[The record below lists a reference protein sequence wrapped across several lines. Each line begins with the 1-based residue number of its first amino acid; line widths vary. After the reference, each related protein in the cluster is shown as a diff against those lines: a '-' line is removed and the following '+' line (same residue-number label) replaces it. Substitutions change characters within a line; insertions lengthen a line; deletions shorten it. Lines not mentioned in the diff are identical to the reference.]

1 MYGSYFKRFCRE
13 RNIKQSTRNGYES
26 TIKHYVSF
34 HGQSLDKLIDEAIG
48 EEEKRIP
55 LKNRKLKKRLV
66 EYRNYLLNCGISH
79 STSKLYFSNI
89 KTVYK
94 HFEIEIPHL
103 PIAKYHKDYESNYFD
118 IPTKEHIAQA
128 LDVVSIDLKAIIL
141 FMSSSG
147 TAKAET
153 LSLTV
158 EDFIN
163 ATVEYHDGG
172 SLESVLEILSQRGD
186 VVPTFYLKR
195 VKTEKYYYTFCSP
208 EATSAIVK
216 YLKTR
221 KNLKLNDSLFDFSD
235 SILIQKFREI
245 NDKFGWGYKGKY
257 RFFRTHSL
265 RKFHASNIG
274 LGAEYIDALQGR
286 RKSEV
291 HEAYIKTNPQK
302 LKEIYASAMKN
313 VMIGGSDLGKV
324 ENQEFT
330 IVINVFLSG
339 KELNIL

>member
-1 MYGSYFKRFCRE
+1 MFGNYFNRFCGE
-13 RNIKQSTRNGYES
+13 RNIKQSTRKGYES

-48 EEEKRIP
+48 EEEKMIP
-55 LKNRKLKKRLV
+55 LKNRKLKNRLV
-66 EYRNYLLNCGISH
+66 EYRNHLLNSDISH
-79 STSKLYFSNI
+79 STSKIYFSNI
-89 KTVYK
+89 KTFYR
-94 HFEIEIPHL
+94 HFEIEIPYL
-103 PIAKYHKDYESNYFD
+103 PIAKYRKEYETNYFD
-118 IPTKEHIAQA
+118 IPTKEHIAKA

-163 ATVEYHDGG
+163 ATLEFHDGG
-172 SLESVLEILSQRGD
+172 SLKSILEILSQKD
-186 VVPTFYLKR
+186 DIVPTFYLKR

-221 KNLKLNDSLFDFSD
+221 KGLKLNDFLFEFTDSLLMARF
-235 SILIQKFREI
+235 QEI

-274 LGAEYIDALQGR
+274 LGAEYVDALQGR
-286 RKSEV
+286 RKNEV
-291 HEAYIKTNPQK
+291 HEAYIKTNPQR
-302 LKEIYASAMKN
+302 LKEIYSSAMKN
-313 VMIGGSDLGKV
+313 VMIGGGNLGKV

-339 KELNIL
+339 KELNIF